1 MLDLGK
7 LSEST
12 LELDEI
18 IDECTAG
25 RAPPLTPADFRVALS
40 KKSFTSKKADEDMVA
55 GLYETTFTLRFAQA
69 KELIYSALNWGDAEA
84 ATFANVVASGALAAL
99 EYLNLERNAIGDD
112 GMSALA
118 KAIKPTAE
126 NASGALDNLQ
136 VCWRPT
142 ALSPCPETSHMHSPN
157 SYLLFDVTYAETLA
171 Q

>member
-1 MLDLGK
+1 MTKFSDYVLDLGK

-12 LELDEI
+12 LELVEI

-69 KELIYSALNWGDAEA
+69 KKLNYSSLNWGDAEA
-84 ATFANVVASGALAAL
+84 ATFAKVAASGALDKL
-99 EYLNLERNAIGDD
+99 KKLILNDNAIGDE

-118 KAIKPTAE
+118 KAITPDKDGK
-126 NASGALDNLQ
+126 GALPQLKVLIIFQDA
-136 VCWRPT
+136 P
-142 ALSPCPETSHMHSPN
+142 ALEAACGTLCSPWH
-157 SYLLFDVTYAETLA
+157 
-171 Q
+171 